1 MQEVKKIS
9 IVEDNNDFREAISLL
24 IQFTEGFL
32 LTGCYENSEM
42 AVLNIPNEL
51 PDAILVDINLP
62 GNSGIECVLLLKQMY
77 PEMLFLM
84 CTSYDDDEKIFKSLE
99 AGANGYILKSDGPG
113 KIVEALKDLFE
124 GGSPMTGSI
133 ARKVV
138 ASFSKI
144 NHSNEATQS
153 LTKREIEILNLL
165 SKGMLN
171 KEVANEINISTGTVK
186 KHVQNIYEKL
196 HVNTRVEA
204 INKYLER

>member
-42 AVLNIPNEL
+42 ALLNIPNEL

-62 GNSGIECVLLLKQMY
+62 GNNGIECVLTLKQMY

-144 NHSNEATQS
+144 NHSNEAAQS

-204 INKYLER
+204 INKYLQR

>member
-9 IVEDNNDFREAISLL
+9 IIEDNNDFREAMSLL

-113 KIVEALKDLFE
+113 KIIEALIDLFE

-133 ARKVV
+133 ARK
-138 ASFSKI
+138 
-144 NHSNEATQS
+144 
-153 LTKREIEILNLL
+153 
-165 SKGMLN
+165 
-171 KEVANEINISTGTVK
+171 GTSQRAPR
-186 KHVQNIYEKL
+186 HPRNQL
-196 HVNTRVEA
+196 CHRGPTPTWR
-204 INKYLER
+204 R